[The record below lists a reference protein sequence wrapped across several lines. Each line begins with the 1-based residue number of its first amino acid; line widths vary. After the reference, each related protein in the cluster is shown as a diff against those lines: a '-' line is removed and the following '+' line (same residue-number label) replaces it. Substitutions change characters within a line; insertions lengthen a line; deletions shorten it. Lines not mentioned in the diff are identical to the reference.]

1 MFWCSACWSFSSLTS
16 FLILSS
22 MISSGVGIC
31 ATALYRY
38 QSVLQEESELPKNI
52 ELWSFPSSAT
62 AAANKKQ
69 CVIIG
74 GGVVG
79 VTAAYKLAL
88 KGHSVVLLEPNS
100 APGKEV
106 STLSLCVVLNHL
118 FVAWHLL
125 QILTPL
131 FLCPAF
137 SALRVLLEEC
147 NVPIQQL
154 TKERG

>member
-1 MFWCSACWSFSSLTS
+1 MKP
-16 FLILSS
+16 
-22 MISSGVGIC
+22 MISRIISLGTKAAAIGGAGIC

-38 QSVLQEESELPKNI
+38 QSVLQEESGPTN
-52 ELWSFPSSAT
+52 ELWSFPPT
-62 AAANKKQ
+62 AANNKKQ

-106 STLSLCVVLNHL
+106 STL
-118 FVAWHLL
+118 
-125 QILTPL
+125 
-131 FLCPAF
+131 
-137 SALRVLLEEC
+137 
-147 NVPIQQL
+147 
-154 TKERG
+154 